1 MKFQEHPVF
10 CIDDKCVFPIN
21 KKIHHH
27 NDQKI
32 KEDDIHQ
39 QINVKQF
46 DDLGVPMVLLNE
58 QKSYVSPD
66 QDIIIES
73 FETKMMPE
81 VIYTELLKKME
92 PKNVPKKARQ
102 SRRGKRK
109 QKETKKE
116 RSKSKSP
123 KSKR

>member
-21 KKIHHH
+21 KKIHQHS
-27 NDQKI
+27 DQKI

-39 QINVKQF
+39 QINVKKF

-66 QDIIIES
+66 QNIIIES